1 MEGTGRASG
10 VATGLIRDQDILGT
24 PGAPVWHYGAVL
36 ACASGGALLGARM
49 APRLRMLMVEER
61 IISGVLFIAFA
72 GTVSASWLPSISGA
86 MVVSLLLAGS
96 AGSAKLAFDS
106 LVQRDAPDANH
117 GRSFALFEG
126 RFQHSWAFGSLI
138 ALLIAML
145 PIQVGYFTMALGVGL
160 GLVFYLPRTRE
171 ARKAQKIITPEEPQ
185 KPDGQLGFWT
195 RSTEEE
201 N

>member
-1 MEGTGRASG
+1 MG
-10 VATGLIRDQDILGT
+10 VIRDQDVLGT

-36 ACASGGALLGARM
+36 ACASGGALLGARI
-49 APRLRMLMVEER
+49 APRLRKMMVEEK

-72 GTVSASWLPSISGA
+72 GTASASWFPSVAGA
-86 MVVSLLLAGS
+86 MVASLVLAVS

-117 GRSFALFEG
+117 GRSFASFEG
-126 RFQHSWAFGSLI
+126 RFQLSWAFGSLI

-171 ARKAQKIITPEEPQ
+171 ARRVEKIITPEEPQ
-185 KPDGQLGFWT
+185 KADGQLGFWS
-195 RSTEEE
+195 RNAEDE

>member
-1 MEGTGRASG
+1 
-10 VATGLIRDQDILGT
+10 
-24 PGAPVWHYGAVL
+24 
-36 ACASGGALLGARM
+36 
-49 APRLRMLMVEER
+49 MVQER

-72 GTVSASWLPSISGA
+72 VTVSASWLPSILGS

-126 RFQHSWAFGSLI
+126 RFQLSWAFGSLI
-138 ALLIAML
+138 ALVIAML

-171 ARKAQKIITPEEPQ
+171 ARRAEKIITPEEPQ